1 MLAERLDQ
9 LDTCICSLLKN
20 IENMNIDDAVANTKQ
35 IEKLLEQCF
44 ASSYMSN
51 TDVSRLESILN
62 DFNNLITKV
71 ASLKADTAKSL
82 GTHLKTQKKL
92 DIYKS
97 IK

>member
-1 MLAERLDQ
+1 MLAERLDK
-9 LDTCICSLLKN
+9 LDICLCSLLKN
-20 IENMNIDDAVANTKQ
+20 IENMHFDEAVANTKQ

-44 ASSYMSN
+44 ASSDMSN

-62 DFNNLITKV
+62 DFNNLVTKV
-71 ASLKADTAKSL
+71 AALKVETAKSL